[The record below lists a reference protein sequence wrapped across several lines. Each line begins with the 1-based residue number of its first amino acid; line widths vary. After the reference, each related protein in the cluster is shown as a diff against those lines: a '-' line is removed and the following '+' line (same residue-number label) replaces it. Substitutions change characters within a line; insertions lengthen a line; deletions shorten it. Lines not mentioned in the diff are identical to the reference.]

1 MEDFWVLQYPKI
13 VAASRID
20 FILAHLHY
28 TYGYAF
34 LGVYIIEFLMP

>member
-1 MEDFWVLQYPKI
+1 MICFDKKNRHMEEFWVLQYPKI

-28 TYGYAF
+28 TYNGYAF
-34 LGVYIIEFLMP
+34 